1 MSNPIKML
9 AAVCIAAVSLS
20 ACASDGRQSK
30 DAAAQTARVDCLALA
45 MYFEAR
51 GEGAKGMQAVGAVV
65 LNRVEH
71 EGFPSTV
78 CQVIREGGEKPPC
91 QFSWWCDGK
100 SDKPRNLKQW
110 QRAQTVAREL
120 LSGGRTD
127 NTRGAIFFHN
137 TSVDPKWP
145 YKRTVT
151 IGRHV
156 FYR

>member
-1 MSNPIKML
+1 MTQQLKL
-9 AAVCIAAVSLS
+9 LTALLIACLSLS
-20 ACASDGRQSK
+20 ACASDGRKPAVAS
-30 DAAAQTARVDCLALA
+30 AANATVDCLALA

-51 GEGAKGMQAVGAVV
+51 GEGAKGMQAVGSVV
-65 LNRVEH
+65 LNRVAH
-71 EGFPSTV
+71 DGFPSTV
-78 CQVIREGGEKPPC
+78 CKVIREGGEKPPC

-110 QRAQTVAREL
+110 KRAQAVAKEL
-120 LSGGRTD
+120 LSGNRSD

-137 TSVDPKWP
+137 TSIDPKWP

-151 IGRHV
+151 IGSHV